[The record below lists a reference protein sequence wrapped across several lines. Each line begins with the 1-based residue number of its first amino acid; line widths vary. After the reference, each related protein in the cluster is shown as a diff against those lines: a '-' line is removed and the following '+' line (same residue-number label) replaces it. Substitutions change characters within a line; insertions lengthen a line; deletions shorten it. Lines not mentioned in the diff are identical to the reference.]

1 MSSLRLE
8 NVTIDFP
15 IYSGSNRSM
24 KQLVLNVG
32 TGGRIA
38 KEAGKPMIVRA
49 LENVSVEVKE
59 GDRLGLIGHNGSGKT
74 TLLRAMAGVYEP
86 VLGSYWCD
94 GRITPLFDAQ
104 LGMDIEATGYENII
118 VRGLYMGLRH
128 EEIETRLPEIAE
140 FTELGNYLAMP
151 VRTYSSG
158 MMLRLAFAVSTC
170 VTPEILLMDEWIGVG
185 DPGFLAKA
193 QQRMETFVSK
203 SNIMVLATHNR
214 ELLNRVCNRVVQL
227 QSGRVKASGTPHDFD
242 EFFASLPSP
251 AAV

>member
-1 MSSLRLE
+1 MASLRLE
-8 NVTIDFP
+8 NVTVDFP

-24 KQLVLNVG
+24 KQLVINVG

-38 KEAGKPMIVRA
+38 KEAGKPIIVRA
-49 LENVSVEVKE
+49 LENISLTVNE

-74 TLLRAMAGVYEP
+74 TLLRVMAGVYEP
-86 VLGSYWCD
+86 VQGAYWSD

-104 LGMDIEATGYENII
+104 LGMDIEATGFENII

-128 EEIETRLPEIAE
+128 EEIEARLPEIAE

-193 QQRMETFVSK
+193 QRRMEQFVNK
-203 SNIMVLATHNR
+203 SSILVLATHNQA
-214 ELLNRVCNRVVQL
+214 LLTQVCNRVVQL
-227 QSGRVKASGTPHDFD
+227 EGGHVKAVGAPH
-242 EFFASLPSP
+242 EFSQFFTSLPP
-251 AAV
+251 AA